1 MKKIYLSSSDKHID
15 DFFSFHLK
23 EELQIIGFEVINPS
37 RNEYIHSQEINQTHD
52 FLINKC
58 DLFISILKSNYPW
71 QMFELGY
78 AIASGKKVLIV
89 ADTDTDLPYNLK
101 NYQFIRTDLESSHSV
116 YSIIRYLEKI
126 QFEES
131 HEERNI
137 ETLEEFTDL
146 LRVDSTAI
154 DKISGS
160 EFELLI
166 ANFFKSKGYGVQL
179 AETSS
184 YYGFDLM
191 IDNFEGHRKTIIEIK
206 KYNRNS
212 KVSINTIHQ
221 VFGTMS
227 ICEADYAIV
236 ITTSDFTSSAKNFAT
251 SISDKIE
258 LWNYE
263 TLIDKIRTTHN
274 KVKK

>member
-1 MKKIYLSSSDKHID
+1 MKKIYLSTSYKHLD
-15 DFFSFHLK
+15 DFISFHLK
-23 EELQIIGFEVINPS
+23 EELQMIGYEVVNPS
-37 RNEYIHSQEINQTHD
+37 RNEYAHSSDINESYE

-89 ADTDTDLPYNLK
+89 ADSDTDLPYNLK
-101 NYQFIRTDLESSHSV
+101 NYQFIRADLETSNSV
-116 YSIIRYLEKI
+116 YSIIRHLEKM

-131 HEERNI
+131 HNERNI
-137 ETLEEFTDL
+137 DNLEHFTDL
-146 LRVDSTAI
+146 LRDDSRAI
-154 DKISGS
+154 DSISSS
-160 EFELLI
+160 EFETLI
-166 ANFFKSKGYGVQL
+166 AKFFESKGYTVKR
-179 AETSS
+179 AETSND
-184 YYGFDLM
+184 YGFDLM
-191 IDNFEGHRKTIIEIK
+191 IEDFEGHRKTIIEIK

-221 VFGTMS
+221 VFGTMN

-258 LWNYE
+258 LWNYK
-263 TLIDKIRTTHN
+263 TLIERIRTTHN
-274 KVKK
+274 KM